1 MFANNAN
8 ASIYLGRNAGVNCLD
23 ALERAKHEVKIVS
36 PYLSPDYVKKLI
48 RLKEKGIKIILITS
62 DKVEENNYS
71 DFSHRDLIKQKQI
84 VDHESDDL
92 RVKYM
97 WVSGIMGLV
106 SFLIGFIYIQLF
118 ILTAICLVA
127 FIYGYNISI
136 YDYKYYSLFKLRVF
150 NSRKAI
156 DGGRGYLI
164 HSKIYVIDNRVAF
177 LGSINFTHNGFV
189 KSYESSIKI
198 NDQKSVTKISKEVD
212 WLFGNADLEYINIE
226 QWGKELYHEPRN

>member
-1 MFANNAN
+1 MFANDAN
-8 ASIYLGRNAGVNCLD
+8 ASVYLGRNAGVGCLD

-48 RLKEKGIKIILITS
+48 RLKEKGVKITLITS
-62 DKVEENNYS
+62 DEVETNNYS

-97 WVSGIMGLV
+97 WASGIVGFI
-106 SFLIGFIYIQLF
+106 SFLLGFAYFPLF
-118 ILTAICLVA
+118 ILTVISIAT

-136 YDYKYYSLFKLRVF
+136 YEYKYYSLFKLRVF
-150 NSRKAI
+150 NSKKAR
-156 DGGRGYLI
+156 DGKRGYLI
-164 HSKIYVIDNRVAF
+164 HSKIFIIDNRIAF
-177 LGSINFTHNGFV
+177 LGSTNFTYNGFV

-198 NDQKSVTKISKEVD
+198 NDQKTVTKISKEIN
-212 WLFGNADLEYINIE
+212 WLFSNADLEYRNIE
-226 QWGKELYHEPRN
+226 EWGKELYSEVRH